1 MYAIKKCLP
10 LLVFGKF
17 ADTLEVHEV
26 SFKKIPFKSFSGLAA
41 HPMHEPAQANIR
53 GDANEFEN

>member
-1 MYAIKKCLP
+1 
-10 LLVFGKF
+10 LVFSKF

-53 GDANEFEN
+53 GDANEFKN